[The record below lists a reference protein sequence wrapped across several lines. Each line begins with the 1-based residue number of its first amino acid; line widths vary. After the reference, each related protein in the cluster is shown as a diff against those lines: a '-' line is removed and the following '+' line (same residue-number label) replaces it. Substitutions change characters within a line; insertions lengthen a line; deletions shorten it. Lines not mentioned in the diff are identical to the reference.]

1 MRWSEII
8 GSCYKGLEEGQFSLS
23 NTTPSWTLEKQ
34 MLDQLTSWVLHGVE
48 GLTNDPLVMH

>member
-1 MRWSEII
+1 
-8 GSCYKGLEEGQFSLS
+8 
-23 NTTPSWTLEKQ
+23 